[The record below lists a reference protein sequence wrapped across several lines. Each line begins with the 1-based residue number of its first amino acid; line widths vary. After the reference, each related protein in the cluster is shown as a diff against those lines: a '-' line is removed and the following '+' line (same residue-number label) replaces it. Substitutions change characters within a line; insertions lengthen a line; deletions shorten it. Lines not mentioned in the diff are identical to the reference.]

1 MRRRKTDDNVILKLL
16 QEGKNQK
23 QIAQHFGC
31 SPVAIHKR
39 LKRLTPPPEM
49 PNFNRLTDKEKKFV
63 LKKIEGKTNVEA
75 ALQSYEVSSRKSA
88 KVIGSN
94 LMAKPEI
101 QMSITELMDYC
112 GIDRTYRVR
121 RLKQVIDSSDLNIVH
136 KGLDM
141 SFRLDGSYAPE
152 RYLHGTVDIN
162 SLHADLAELEA
173 QEKELREELGMAEQK
188 EEEINH
194 I

>member
-1 MRRRKTDDNVILKLL
+1 MRERKTDDNVILRLL

-75 ALQSYEVSSRKSA
+75 ALQSYEVSSRESA

-101 QMSITELMDYC
+101 RMSITELMDYC
-112 GIDRTYRVR
+112 GIDRTYRIR

-152 RYLHGTVDIN
+152 RYLHGTVDIS

-173 QEKELREELGMAEQK
+173 EEKELREELGMAEQK

>member
-1 MRRRKTDDNVILKLL
+1 MRERKTDDNVILRLL

-75 ALQSYEVSSRKSA
+75 ALQSYEVSSRESA

-101 QMSITELMDYC
+101 RMSITELMDYC
-112 GIDRTYRVR
+112 GIDRTYRIR

-152 RYLHGTVDIN
+152 RYLHGTVDIS

-173 QEKELREELGMAEQK
+173 QEKELREELGMVEQK

>member
-1 MRRRKTDDNVILKLL
+1 MRRRKTDDNVILRLL

-31 SPVAIHKR
+31 SGVAICKR

-75 ALQSYEVSSRKSA
+75 ALQSYEVSSRESA

-112 GIDRTYRVR
+112 GIDRTYRIR

-173 QEKELREELGMAEQK
+173 QEKQLRKELGMTEQK